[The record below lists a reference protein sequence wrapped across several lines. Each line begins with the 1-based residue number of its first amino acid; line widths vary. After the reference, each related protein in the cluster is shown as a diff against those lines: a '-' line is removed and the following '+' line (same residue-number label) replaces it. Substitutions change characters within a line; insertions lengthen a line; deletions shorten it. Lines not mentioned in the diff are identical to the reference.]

1 MRKIIWFLD
10 SSLPEGRSVKMTDSP
25 ASENFG
31 ANAFPSLLGGLNLLV
46 SIGIG
51 LASQTSGVGFW
62 DALFVLAGAYFIV
75 KGIRYISQAN
85 DIRQTRIRTQELQ
98 SFPKKG
104 IYRRIRHPI
113 GTAFIYINIALCLL
127 FRSFALISVAA
138 VFGALWFMLARYQ
151 DNILLEKFDEKYS
164 EYMTRAGMFRGKGDM
179 SERLQDSGYGMY

>member
-1 MRKIIWFLD
+1 
-10 SSLPEGRSVKMTDSP
+10 MTDSP